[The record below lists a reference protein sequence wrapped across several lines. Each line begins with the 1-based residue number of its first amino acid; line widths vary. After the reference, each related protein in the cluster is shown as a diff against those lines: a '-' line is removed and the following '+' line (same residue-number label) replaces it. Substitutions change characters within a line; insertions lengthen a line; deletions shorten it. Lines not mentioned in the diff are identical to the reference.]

1 MYIGNFIRMKKRGF
15 FIVFE
20 GIDGS
25 GKSIHIKYLSQE
37 LKKKGYRIVIT
48 KEPSKGQVGNFL
60 HSYVRQQQK
69 RLLPKTEVLLFTAD
83 RFEHVKKIIEPAL
96 KVGKIVISDRYYH
109 SSLAYQGASGVT
121 LEWIQEL
128 NQFAPKPDLCILL
141 DILPDY
147 SLYRTNRKRTVF
159 EDVDFLRKVREIYRQ
174 YALKGKLIQ
183 IDADKPRKAV
193 QAEIFSLVQELLE
206 GER

>member
-1 MYIGNFIRMKKRGF
+1 MLNVRESGV

-20 GIDGS
+20 RIYGS
-25 GKSIHIKYLSQE
+25 GKSIHINYLSQE
-37 LKKKGYRIVIT
+37 LKKRGYRIVNT
-48 KEPSKGQVGNFL
+48 KEPSKGRVGNFL

-69 RLLPKTEVLLFTAD
+69 RLRPKTEALLFTAD

-96 KVGKIVISDRYYH
+96 KVGKVVISDRYYH
-109 SSLAYQGASGVT
+109 SSFAYQGASGVT

-147 SLYRTNRKRTVF
+147 SLYRANRKRTVY
-159 EDVDFLRKVREIYRQ
+159 EDADFLRKVREIYRQ
-174 YALKGKLIQ
+174 YVLKGELIQ
-183 IDADKPRKAV
+183 IDADKPRKAAQEEV
-193 QAEIFSLVQELLE
+193 FSLVNELLAGVE
-206 GER
+206 D